1 MRHGTGKCIVAVLTS
16 EVLEVALVVL
26 YPVKFAVELRT
37 KKGDV
42 SQAPHSLLQAR
53 EHTPEIFLS

>member
-1 MRHGTGKCIVAVLTS
+1 MRHGTGKCIVAVLAI

-26 YPVKFAVELRT
+26 YPVNFAVELRT

-42 SQAPHSLLQAR
+42 S
-53 EHTPEIFLS
+53 